1 MGDNRVLVDAGPLVA
16 LLNGNDA
23 AHATCTTIAKELS
36 RPLLTTWIVLA
47 EAAWLL
53 QRTTEGPLRLLRLVE
68 GGVVTCPE
76 LDSQASTAMAAYLQ
90 KYADLKPQLADVSL
104 LYLAER
110 ESISTVFTLDQRDFS
125 VFRVERNKPLV
136 LLPSASP
143 S

>member
-16 LLNGNDA
+16 LLNANDA
-23 AHATCTTIAKELS
+23 AHATCTAIAKELP

-68 GGVVTCPE
+68 GAVVTCPE
-76 LDSQASTAMAAYLQ
+76 LDSQAPTAMAAYLE

-110 ESISTVFTLDQRDFS
+110 ENISTVFTLDRRDFS
-125 VFRVERNKPLV
+125 VYRIEQNKPLV